1 VIYRNV
7 LFPLMVR
14 MDAERTHDR
23 IIRMLELA
31 QRNLVGRSL
40 IKAIARTWPLNP
52 VKVFGLNFPN
62 IIGMAAGFDKDARV
76 PEALAL
82 LGFGHIEV
90 GTFTPRYQG
99 GNPKPRVFRLRED
112 KAIINRMGF
121 PNCGI
126 DSALKGLQR
135 PGGVNR
141 KYVLGASIGKQMGT
155 PLEQA
160 HEDYAFLMD
169 RSFEYVDYFAINIS
183 SPNTPRLRELQKSE
197 QLEHLLKSLQLVNKN
212 LALQHETQPKPLLLK
227 ISPDLSWDQ
236 LDAVMDTSLQCGIS
250 GIIATNTTTD
260 RTGLTSGHRAEIGGL
275 SGRPLIERSN
285 KIISYI
291 TRNSSGRL
299 PVIGVGGVFDVNDVK
314 EKIDAG
320 AVLVQI
326 FTGFIYQGPGMVG
339 KILRTY
345 GS

>member
-1 VIYRNV
+1 
-7 LFPLMVR
+7 

-40 IKAIARTWPLNP
+40 IKAVARPWPLNP

-90 GTFTPRYQG
+90 GTFTPKYQG

-135 PGGVNR
+135 PGGLNR

-197 QLEHLLKSLQLVNKN
+197 QLEHLLNSLQLVNKN

-236 LDAVMDTSLQCGIS
+236 LDAVMDASLQCGIS

-260 RTGLTSGHRAEIGGL
+260 RSGLTSGHRAEIGGL

-285 KIISYI
+285 EIISYI

-299 PVIGVGGVFDVNDVK
+299 PVIGVGGVFDVNDVR

-345 GS
+345 RS